1 MRAGQARLTAIG
13 VRMSGLAICASID
26 PSRKATRACTIDC
39 GWTTT
44 SSCAG
49 VTGNRQWASIS
60 SKPLFINV
68 AESMVILR
76 PIVQLG

>member
-1 MRAGQARLTAIG
+1 
-13 VRMSGLAICASID
+13 
-26 PSRKATRACTIDC
+26 
-39 GWTTT
+39 
-44 SSCAG
+44 